1 MHGIADPSQG
11 GFFEIHLS
19 GSQIR
24 FYRIHLTTRV
34 PCCSQPQLSH
44 LFAYPMAQSVFSWFQ
59 PLFFSS
65 PPCPSLLRPCVLFG
79 LSSNELC
86 YGPRTFVYINIL
98 NVCKSWFAPNDFHLC
113 EVRPSAIEV
122 ISTVRVRARVRVR
135 VRVSSMLLYRHLSA
149 MVSPNQRARPEKRNA
164 SCRGHR
170 KLDLQQ
176 RLEAFDWSLIYL
188 KLTKQGTS

>member
-59 PLFFSS
+59 PLFFLVHRRVLLFCALVFFLVSALMNCAMAHELLSTLIFSTYVNHSS
-65 PPCPSLLRPCVLFG
+65 LPMIFISVKFVPVQSRLFLLSV
-79 LSSNELC
+79 
-86 YGPRTFVYINIL
+86 FVS
-98 NVCKSWFAPNDFHLC
+98 VSVSVFRQCC
-113 EVRPSAIEV
+113 
-122 ISTVRVRARVRVR
+122 STVIFSHGFTKSTSKTRKEERV
-135 VRVSSMLLYRHLSA
+135 L
-149 MVSPNQRARPEKRNA
+149 
-164 SCRGHR
+164 
-170 KLDLQQ
+170 
-176 RLEAFDWSLIYL
+176 
-188 KLTKQGTS
+188 